1 MFKVFIGYLFG
12 TFSTLLTIAVLLPGR
27 TKLAIVI
34 DILALVVLFLGAR
47 RYNVKKQV
55 EEDRIIFEEDTW
67 YPCYFKPVGGQIK
80 AHEVL
85 DGLYNSSKKVFKLD
99 PEFNKIKENWN
110 SCLEDHV
117 WLQDNV
123 LEYTLKETK

>member
-12 TFSTLLTIAVLLPGR
+12 TFSTLLTIAVLLSGK
-27 TKLAIVI
+27 TKLAIII
-34 DILALVVLFLGAR
+34 DILALAVLLLGAR

-85 DGLYNSSKKVFKLD
+85 DGLYNPSKKVFKLD

>member
-12 TFSTLLTIAVLLPGR
+12 TFSTLLTIAVLLSGK
-27 TKLAIVI
+27 TKLAIII

-85 DGLYNSSKKVFKLD
+85 DGLYNPSKKVFKLD

>member
-12 TFSTLLTIAVLLPGR
+12 TFSTLFTIAILLSGR
-27 TKLAIVI
+27 KELAIVV
-34 DILALVVLFLGAR
+34 DILMLVVLLLSVH
-47 RYNVKKQV
+47 RYNVKKHM

-67 YPCYFKPVGGQIK
+67 YPCYFKSVGGQIK

-85 DGLYNSSKKVFKLD
+85 DGLYNPSKKVFKLD
-99 PEFNKIKENWN
+99 PEFNKNKENWN
-110 SCLEDHV
+110 SCLRDHV

-123 LEYTLKETK
+123 LEYTLK

>member
-12 TFSTLLTIAVLLPGR
+12 TFSTLFTIAILLSGR
-27 TKLAIVI
+27 KELAIVV
-34 DILALVVLFLGAR
+34 DILMLVVLLLSVH
-47 RYNVKKQV
+47 RYNVKKHM

-85 DGLYNSSKKVFKLD
+85 DGLYNPSKKVFKLD
-99 PEFNKIKENWN
+99 PEFNKNKENWN
-110 SCLEDHV
+110 SCLGDHV

-123 LEYTLKETK
+123 LEYTLK

>member
-12 TFSTLLTIAVLLPGR
+12 TFSTLFTIAVLLSGK
-27 TKLAIVI
+27 TKLAIII

-85 DGLYNSSKKVFKLD
+85 DGLYNPSKKVFKLD